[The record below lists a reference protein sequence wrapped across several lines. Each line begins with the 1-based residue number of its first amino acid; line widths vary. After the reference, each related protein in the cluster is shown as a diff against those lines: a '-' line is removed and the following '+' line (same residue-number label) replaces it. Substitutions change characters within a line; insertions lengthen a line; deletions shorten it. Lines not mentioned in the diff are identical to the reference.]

1 MHYFNSIN
9 PMKIKSIL
17 ISLFLIAPALV
28 SAQTPLATAD
38 FAGYTAGDLV
48 GQNGWTQV
56 GTTATV
62 PLTVSNGAVTIPG
75 GSIVNNQDA
84 FLPFS
89 ETVVAPA
96 DGGTL
101 TQVVV
106 EATFVVNST
115 GASPSYFLA
124 VRGGTFDNARIAA
137 RANAAGGYNLGIRVT
152 GQSGF
157 PFVYGTTTFAFGQTV
172 TIRAVLSM
180 VPDGTQNDIAELFT
194 STQGAPFVL
203 EATSV
208 YTTGSG
214 TDPLDYNALVI
225 SQFGSATVNESG
237 VSIRKVSAYIPAPAT
252 SIDGGSELVK
262 AFNLEQNY
270 PNPFNPSTVVGF
282 QLSVAGQA
290 TLKVYDLLGRE
301 VAVLVNGTMAAGAH
315 SVAFDASALTSGVY
329 VYKLEAGG
337 QSMTR
342 RMTLIK

>member
-1 MHYFNSIN
+1 
-9 PMKIKSIL
+9 MKIKSLL
-17 ISLFLIAPALV
+17 ISLFVIPPAMV
-28 SAQTPLATAD
+28 VAQTPLATAD
-38 FAGYTAGDLV
+38 FSTYTPGDLV

-56 GTTATV
+56 GSIATA
-62 PLTVSNGAVTIPG
+62 PLAVSDGAVIIPG

-89 ETVVAPA
+89 QTVTAPTA
-96 DGGTL
+96 DGQL
-101 TQVVV
+101 TQVVI
-106 EATFVVNST
+106 EAAFVVNST

-137 RANAAGGYNLGIRVT
+137 RANVAGGYNLGVRVT
-152 GQSGF
+152 GQVGY
-157 PFVYGTTTFAFGQTV
+157 PFVYGTTTFSLGQTV
-172 TIRAVLSM
+172 SIRAVLSL
-180 VPDGTQNDIAELFT
+180 VPGAQNDIIELYT

-214 TDPLDYNALVI
+214 TDPGDYNALVI

-252 SIDGGSELVK
+252 SIDGGSELVN

-282 QLSVAGQA
+282 RLSVAGQA

-301 VAVLVNGTMAAGAH
+301 VATLVNGTLPAGAH
-315 SVAFDASALTSGVY
+315 SVAFDASGLTSGVY
-329 VYKLEAGG
+329 MYKLEAGG
-337 QSMTR
+337 LNQVR